1 VVSFR
6 SISGRGLKPEEFAM
20 KTKIQV
26 VFALLLVL
34 TLALYPIPTFAG
46 APIRH
51 GSDVGGTGNADAWNL
66 FGPTKFLPNS
76 NFTKISYEY
85 LCPGQNVAAANADET
100 NAGGCTGGVYLLLIQ
115 VQSTRTA
122 DFVLAVQDLVGFNF
136 VEDVNEPDSSTV
148 GVVQCDTSNTV
159 GLCTTLGGGAASQFP
174 NLTFAHAKNN
184 TSVSITI
191 PPIPAY
197 PAGTGTQGQGLTI
210 FIQTTQSSAVPI
222 AVPKIVGG

>member
-1 VVSFR
+1 
-6 SISGRGLKPEEFAM
+6 M
-20 KTKIQV
+20 KTEIRT

-34 TLALYPIPTFAG
+34 ALTLYPISTFAAA

-51 GSDVGGTGNADAWNL
+51 GSDIGDTSNADFWNL
-66 FGPTKFLPNS
+66 FGPTQFLPNT
-76 NFTKISYEY
+76 NFTKISHEY

-100 NAGGCTGGVYLLLIQ
+100 NAGGCTGGVYLLLLQI
-115 VQSTRTA
+115 QSTRTA
-122 DFVLAVQDLVGFNF
+122 SFVIAAQDLVGFTF
-136 VEDVNEPDSSTV
+136 VEDANNPSASTV
-148 GVVQCDTSNTV
+148 GVIQCDSGNTV
-159 GLCTTLGGGAASQFP
+159 ALCTTLGSGSASQFP

-191 PPIPAY
+191 PPLPAY

>member
-1 VVSFR
+1 
-6 SISGRGLKPEEFAM
+6 M
-20 KTKIQV
+20 KTKIKV

-51 GSDVGGTGNADAWNL
+51 GSDVGATGNADFWNL
-66 FGPTKFLPNS
+66 LGPTQIVPLS

-122 DFVLAVQDLVGFNF
+122 NFNITVQDLVGFTF
-136 VEDVNEPDSSTV
+136 VEDANDPSASTV
-148 GVVQCDTSNTV
+148 GVMQCDTNNTF
-159 GLCTTLGGGAASQFP
+159 GLCTTLGSGSASQFP
-174 NLTFAHAKNN
+174 NLTFTHPKTNK
-184 TSVSITI
+184 SVSINI

-197 PAGTGTQGQGLTI
+197 PAGTGHQGQGLTI
-210 FIQTTQSSAVPI
+210 FIQTTQSSAIPV

>member
-1 VVSFR
+1 
-6 SISGRGLKPEEFAM
+6 M
-20 KTKIQV
+20 KTKFNA

-51 GSDVGGTGNADAWNL
+51 GSDVGATGNADFWNL
-66 FGPTKFLPNS
+66 FGPTQFLPNS

-85 LCPGQNVAAANADET
+85 LCPGQEVAAANADET

-115 VQSTRTA
+115 IQSTRTA
-122 DFVLAVQDLVGFNF
+122 NFVLAVQDLVGFTF
-136 VEDVNEPDSSTV
+136 VEDANDPSTSTV
-148 GVVQCDTSNTV
+148 GVMQCDTNNTV
-159 GLCTTLGGGAASQFP
+159 GLCTTLGSGSASQFP
-174 NLTFAHAKNN
+174 NLTFTHPKTN

-197 PAGTGTQGQGLTI
+197 PAGTGTQGKGLTI
-210 FIQTTQSSAVPI
+210 FIQTKQSPAVPI
-222 AVPKIVGG
+222 GVPKIVGG

>member
-1 VVSFR
+1 
-6 SISGRGLKPEEFAM
+6 M
-20 KTKIQV
+20 KTEIKV
-26 VFALLLVL
+26 VFAVLLVL
-34 TLALYPIPTFAG
+34 ALSLYPISTFAAA

-51 GSDVGGTGNADAWNL
+51 GSDIGDDSNADFWNL
-66 FGPTKFLPNS
+66 FGPTQFLPNT
-76 NFTKISYEY
+76 NFTKISHEY

-115 VQSTRTA
+115 IQSTRTA
-122 DFVLAVQDLVGFNF
+122 SFVIAAQDLVGFNF
-136 VEDVNEPDSSTV
+136 VEDANNPSASTV
-148 GVVQCDTSNTV
+148 GVIQCDTGNTV
-159 GLCTTLGGGAASQFP
+159 ALCTTLGSGSASQFP

-191 PPIPAY
+191 PPLPAY